1 MQGYPTV
8 IGSRTAEYK
17 PVENPTVDD
26 RCVSNLKAVVLRS
39 RKRKYNIPHTVTYSK
54 IFYEVK
60 RYILAGH
67 LGRADLFGLTRT
79 ADSVPAPKS
88 PDRGK
93 RVVRTP

>member
-1 MQGYPTV
+1 MSETGYKQITHIV
-8 IGSRTAEYK
+8 LLWHT
-17 PVENPTVDD
+17 
-26 RCVSNLKAVVLRS
+26 VLRVLTTYTFAARS
-39 RKRKYNIPHTVTYSK
+39 TVKLLWHTVLRVLTT
-54 IFYEVK
+54 EVK

-93 RVVRTP
+93 RVVRKP